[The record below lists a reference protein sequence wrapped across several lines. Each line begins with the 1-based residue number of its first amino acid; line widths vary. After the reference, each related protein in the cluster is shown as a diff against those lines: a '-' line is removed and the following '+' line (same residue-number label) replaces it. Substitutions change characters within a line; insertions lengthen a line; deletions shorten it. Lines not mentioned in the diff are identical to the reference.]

1 MILSEFPKEYKAPRT
16 SSITTRAG
24 QCQPSQRRQVHCS
37 MQSRTRAA
45 IYARF
50 SSHNQRSESIEIQ
63 VEKSRAYCEE
73 NALDVVRV
81 YTDYAHTGTNTDR
94 EGFQSMMEDAKT
106 GIFDYVVIYKV
117 TRIMRNRDEMALARI
132 MLRKSGVEILY
143 AGESLGGG
151 STRVLQLGMLEVLA
165 EYESALNAER
175 VRDGIQKNAE
185 RGMAN
190 GQVRYGWDIV
200 DGYYQINEHEAEVLR
215 KMKDMLLTGR
225 TVAEI
230 AAAFPAE
237 RTWRGNPFSFSTVDR
252 LLRREQNCG
261 VYDYAGHRIEG
272 GMPALWS
279 REEQER
285 IESALNSKYRSH
297 RRINATEEAPLS
309 GKMACS
315 DCGRAYVGT
324 SGTGKSGKVYT
335 YYKCPGCR
343 RTFRRDVV
351 EEAVCDAILDSLA
364 KPDTRARLKEAW
376 EEYREEEG
384 AEQDARAEE
393 IERLRKEIGKI
404 DSAFENIWKAIEG
417 GITPPGAKERISSLE
432 KHKSELE
439 IELREAEESESS
451 TITWQDYE
459 GWLDSLAVDPDP
471 WAIIDMFVQKIV
483 VVGDELRLC
492 FAFDDVDDD
501 ELVDINKNTR
511 LEDGCS
517 QSNKWRDGRESNPRP
532 PA

>member
-1 MILSEFPKEYKAPRT
+1 MHHT
-16 SSITTRAG
+16 
-24 QCQPSQRRQVHCS
+24 
-37 MQSRTRAA
+37 MQNRNRAA

-94 EGFQSMMEDAKT
+94 EGFQSMMEDAKA

-190 GQVRYGWDIV
+190 GQVRYGWDII
-200 DGYYQINEHEAEVLR
+200 DGYYQINEHEAGVLR

-285 IESALNSKYRSH
+285 LESALNSKYRSH
-297 RRINATEEAPLS
+297 RRINAAEEAPLS
-309 GKMACS
+309 GKMVCG

-364 KPDTRARLKEAW
+364 KPATRARLKEAW

-384 AEQDARAEE
+384 VEQDVRAEE

-417 GITPPGAKERISSLE
+417 GITPPGAKERVSSLE

-517 QSNKWRDGRESNPRP
+517 QSNKWRDGRGSNPRP